1 MNIEKIIFEERFSDV
16 YCYIVN
22 TQQYDLIIEKY
33 KNNDLEHYLV
43 NAIPDAIKKTLLD
56 FFNELL
62 EVIAE
67 KVIELLEIKLKNLL
81 TKEHKVL

>member
-1 MNIEKIIFEERFSDV
+1 MNIEKTIFEERFSDV